1 MFVEPEANETK
12 ATVKADPS
20 APARSAIRR
29 QRTVRYTP
37 HVRDRP
43 TSRAHTDAMAR
54 EIHQRRLLREYM
66 RHRGLERRQEQD
78 REQERLMREAERGS
92 ARAEAERAEASRQ
105 QRFVSGRAILR
116 DALSYERPSE
126 RMRML
131 RDYDEMPDLV
141 PIDDLGRSSS
151 SEIVPR
157 PFDTNTQAQT
167 NGNTESRSRSPP
179 PRYMPTPP
187 YSFGESSNSSSPT
200 DINPPLNGTNP
211 INRARPSA
219 RLPNET
225 MDEYI
230 SRVGQRPSH
239 QAMLDEITRTR
250 LEVERTR
257 EEVRRTRE
265 EAHRRNWRS
274 FDSIMPIHDVG
285 VLPPHRRTDRRNGIL
300 PPLTDSEAP
309 RGQVTVDGLGD
320 RRRSFSPDDDAWDT
334 LLTTITPDER
344 IPSVHSSFTSA
355 SASASASNAP
365 NPPTSTSYSSSA
377 RVDPTLSSDPM
388 DLYLCEN
395 FEDTDSE
402 DSLTEEEISARPS
415 SSYYAMDHPYL
426 PRPRAMPSRRYDPVF
441 SDRAERLARYRRL
454 ADADI
459 GRGLTSSTRYPR
471 MSEHNTGA
479 DPTYE
484 DEDRRNGLRQLMLTE
499 TGIERSSGA
508 RPARERL

>member
-1 MFVEPEANETK
+1 
-12 ATVKADPS
+12 
-20 APARSAIRR
+20 
-29 QRTVRYTP
+29 
-37 HVRDRP
+37 
-43 TSRAHTDAMAR
+43 
-54 EIHQRRLLREYM
+54 M

-105 QRFVSGRAILR
+105 QRLVSGRAILR

-141 PIDDLGRSSS
+141 PITDNGRSAS

-157 PFDTNTQAQT
+157 PLNINTQTPTAE
-167 NGNTESRSRSPP
+167 NAESRSRSPP

-187 YSFGESSNSSSPT
+187 YSFGESSSSSSPNDT
-200 DINPPLNGTNP
+200 NPPLNATNTTP
-211 INRARPSA
+211 RATPTG
-219 RLPNET
+219 RLHNET
-225 MDEYI
+225 MEEYI
-230 SRVGQRPSH
+230 TRVGHRSSH

-265 EAHRRNWRS
+265 EANRRNWRS
-274 FDSIMPIHDVG
+274 FDNMPIYDIG
-285 VLPPHRRTDRRNGIL
+285 ELPPHRRPDRRNGIPP
-300 PPLTDSEAP
+300 PPLTDTQPP
-309 RGQVTVDGLGD
+309 RGQPIVDGLGD

-355 SASASASNAP
+355 TASASASNAP

-377 RVDPTLSSDPM
+377 RVDPTLTTDPM
-388 DLYLCEN
+388 DLYLCEYY
-395 FEDTDSE
+395 EDTDSE
-402 DSLTEEEISARPS
+402 GSLTEEENFARPFN
-415 SSYYAMDHPYL
+415 YYQMDNPYV
-426 PRPRAMPSRRYDPVF
+426 PRSRPLRSRRYDPVL

-454 ADADI
+454 ADADV
-459 GRGLTSSTRYPR
+459 GLGSNSNTRVASILDPTPR
-471 MSEHNTGA
+471 S
-479 DPTYE
+479 DSTYE
-484 DEDRRNGLRQLMLTE
+484 DGYRRNGLRQLTLTE
-499 TGIERSSGA
+499 TGIERSGGA

>member
-1 MFVEPEANETK
+1 
-12 ATVKADPS
+12 
-20 APARSAIRR
+20 
-29 QRTVRYTP
+29 
-37 HVRDRP
+37 
-43 TSRAHTDAMAR
+43 
-54 EIHQRRLLREYM
+54 M

-105 QRFVSGRAILR
+105 QRLVSGRAILR

-141 PIDDLGRSSS
+141 PINDLGRSSL
-151 SEIVPR
+151 SEMLPR
-157 PFDTNTQAQT
+157 PLDTSTQAQT
-167 NGNTESRSRSPP
+167 GENTESRSRSPP

-187 YSFGESSNSSSPT
+187 YSFGDSSSSSSP
-200 DINPPLNGTNP
+200 DSINPPLNAINP
-211 INRARPSA
+211 TPRATPANR
-219 RLPNET
+219 LQNET
-225 MDEYI
+225 MEAYI
-230 SRVGQRPSH
+230 TRVGHRSSH

-265 EAHRRNWRS
+265 EANRRNWRQ
-274 FDSIMPIHDVG
+274 FDTTPVHDIG
-285 VLPPHRRTDRRNGIL
+285 IFPPHRRTDRRSGIL
-300 PPLTDSEAP
+300 PPPLTDSQPP
-309 RGQVTVDGLGD
+309 RGQPTVDGLGD

-377 RVDPTLSSDPM
+377 RVDPALTSDPM
-388 DLYLCEN
+388 DLYLCDN
-395 FEDTDSE
+395 YEDTDSE
-402 DSLTEEEISARPS
+402 DSLTEEEMSARPS
-415 SSYYAMDHPYL
+415 SYYPMDNPYV
-426 PRPRAMPSRRYDPVF
+426 PRPRTMPSRRYDPEF
-441 SDRAERLARYRRL
+441 SDRAERLARYRRVV
-454 ADADI
+454 DADI
-459 GRGLTSSTRYPR
+459 ASHIRYP
-471 MSEHNTGA
+471 STSDHNTGA
-479 DPTYE
+479 ETAFE
-484 DEDRRNGLRQLMLTE
+484 DGNRRNGLRQLMLTE
-499 TGIERSSGA
+499 TGIERSGRA

>member
-1 MFVEPEANETK
+1 MFVEPEANESK

-37 HVRDRP
+37 NVRDRT

-105 QRFVSGRAILR
+105 QRLVSGRAILR

-141 PIDDLGRSSS
+141 PINDLGRSSS
-151 SEIVPR
+151 SEIVPT
-157 PFDTNTQAQT
+157 PLDTNIQAQT
-167 NGNTESRSRSPP
+167 RENTESRSRSPP

-187 YSFGESSNSSSPT
+187 YSFGESSSSSSPN
-200 DINPPLNGTNP
+200 DINSPLDAANP
-211 INRARPSA
+211 TPRVTPANR
-219 RLPNET
+219 LHNET
-225 MDEYI
+225 MEEYI
-230 SRVGQRPSH
+230 ARVGHRNSH

-265 EAHRRNWRS
+265 EANRRNWRS
-274 FDSIMPIHDVG
+274 FDNIPVYSFGEM
-285 VLPPHRRTDRRNGIL
+285 PPHRRMDRRNGIP
-300 PPLTDSEAP
+300 PPLADSQPP
-309 RGQVTVDGLGD
+309 RGPSTVDGLGD

-365 NPPTSTSYSSSA
+365 NPPTSTAYSGSA
-377 RVDPTLSSDPM
+377 RVDLSLITDP
-388 DLYLCEN
+388 DLYLCET

-402 DSLTEEEISARPS
+402 DSLTEEEMSARPS
-415 SSYYAMDHPYL
+415 FYQMDNPYL
-426 PRPRAMPSRRYDPVF
+426 PRPRTMPSRRYDPVF
-441 SDRAERLARYRRL
+441 SDRAEPLVRHRRVADADTGVESSSGTRFPSILEPTPGSDSTYEDRYRRL
-454 ADADI
+454 
-459 GRGLTSSTRYPR
+459 
-471 MSEHNTGA
+471 
-479 DPTYE
+479 
-484 DEDRRNGLRQLMLTE
+484 RQLRLTE
-499 TGIERSSGA
+499 MGGERSTGV